1 MKSGHNLIR
10 FIGVCKW
17 RFFWIGNTQLPG
29 ADPTWARCGIP
40 PNSLSPMR
48 STLPRHGTCTKV
60 TGSRRPS
67 FLQRNR
73 VRFCCLLRSQS
84 PSQHFPTRV
93 PCSIFCLPVTLSGK
107 EAPPAPR
114 IADCADFFLPDLAH
128 RPWLLSVNAPVGQC
142 RCTRHPSP
150 ATGTPLTPPFD
161 RSQRLHCSSAPSSC
175 SQRASGV
182 RGLHPRLVRPPSSS
196 TRWS

>member
-1 MKSGHNLIR
+1 MLHAWSEYIVYGYSAYWHTAYIYTCAAAVR
-10 FIGVCKW
+10 PAVHIYCTS

-114 IADCADFFLPDLAH
+114 IADCADFFCPILRTGHGCCRSTLQWANADARAILH
-128 RPWLLSVNAPVGQC
+128 RLLVP
-142 RCTRHPSP
+142 H
-150 ATGTPLTPPFD
+150 
-161 RSQRLHCSSAPSSC
+161 
-175 SQRASGV
+175 
-182 RGLHPRLVRPPSSS
+182 
-196 TRWS
+196 